1 MFLLEIIKIKIVRFL
16 SFKEKK
22 SFKERREELIKIL
35 IERGV
40 LNKPEVIKAMLKVPR
55 EEFVLESLKEE
66 AYIDIP
72 LPTLKG
78 QTISAPHMV
87 AMMCELLDLSIGH
100 KVLEVGAG
108 SGYHAAVCAEIV
120 APSDVSKDKW
130 GHVYT
135 IEFLKEL
142 VEFARNNL
150 KRCGYDDRVTVI
162 EGDGTLGYPEAA
174 PYDRILVTAAAPIIP
189 PPLKEQLKEGGKLV
203 IPLGEAYSIQELV
216 LLEKIEGKFKETKCG
231 GCIFVPLYGKYGW
244 KKLEPSI

>member
-1 MFLLEIIKIKIVRFL
+1 MRFL
-16 SFKEKK
+16 SFKNKK
-22 SFKERREELIKIL
+22 SLKEKREELIKRL
-35 IERGV
+35 IDRGV
-40 LNKPEVIKAMLKVPR
+40 LNKSEVIKAMLKVPR

-66 AYIDIP
+66 AYVDAP

-87 AMMCELLDLSIGH
+87 AIMCELLDLNIGH

-120 APSDVSKDKW
+120 APSDIPKEKW

-135 IEFLKEL
+135 IELFKEL

-150 KRCGYDDRVTVI
+150 KKCGYDDRVTVI

-174 PYDRILVTAAAPIIP
+174 PYDRILVTAAAPKIP
-189 PPLKEQLKEGGKLV
+189 PPLKEQLKDGGKLV
-203 IPLGEAYSIQELV
+203 IPIGEAYSIQELILV
-216 LLEKIEGKFKETKCG
+216 EKIGNEFKEFRCG

-244 KKLEPSI
+244 EKLEPSI